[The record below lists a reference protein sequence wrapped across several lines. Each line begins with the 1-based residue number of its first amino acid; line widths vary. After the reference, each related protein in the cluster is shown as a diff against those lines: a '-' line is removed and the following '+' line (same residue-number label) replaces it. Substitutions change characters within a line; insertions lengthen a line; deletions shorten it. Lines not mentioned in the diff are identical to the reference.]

1 MMKITITGSSGY
13 LGSEIIR
20 FLEKNKFIVNSMTR
34 KKDNSCFWDPENKK
48 INNEI
53 IDNSDVIIN
62 LNGAKIIKPFRRK
75 KLSKIISSRIK
86 PTRLLFETIKKS
98 NSPPKLIIS
107 ASATGFYGNR
117 PNEIIDEK
125 SPKGRGIIPDIV
137 EEWEQNIKLNNTR
150 VVYLRLG
157 TVIDENSDIYF
168 YMKKYGRI
176 IGVNRIGNG
185 LNYFPWIS
193 NLDVCRSILHVINKS
208 EISGPVNIVSNHP
221 IYFKDFMESINKKI
235 NPLVKLPLPAATIN
249 MIFGKLGEEILLS
262 NQRILPTK
270 LKESGF
276 TWLKTSPFG
285 SIT

>member
-13 LGSEIIR
+13 LGREIIR
-20 FLEKNKFIVNSMTR
+20 FLEKNKFIVNSIKR
-34 KKDNSCFWDPENKK
+34 KKDNSYFWDPENKK

-62 LNGAKIIKPFRRK
+62 LNGAKIIQPFRRK

-125 SPKGRGIIPDIV
+125 SPKGRGLIPDIA

-157 TVIDENSDIYF
+157 TVIDKNSDIYS

>member
-13 LGSEIIR
+13 LGREIIR
-20 FLEKNKFIVNSMTR
+20 FLEKNKFIVNSIKR
-34 KKDNSCFWDPENKK
+34 KKDNSYFWDPENKK

-53 IDNSDVIIN
+53 IDNSDIIIN
-62 LNGAKIIKPFRRK
+62 LNGAKIIQPFRRK

-125 SPKGRGIIPDIV
+125 SPKGRGLIPDIA
-137 EEWEQNIKLNNTR
+137 EEWEQNIRLNNTR

-185 LNYFPWIS
+185 INYFPWIS

-235 NPLVKLPLPAATIN
+235 NPLLKLPLPAATIN

>member
-13 LGSEIIR
+13 LGRKIIR
-20 FLEKNKFIVNSMTR
+20 FLEKNKFTVNSMTR
-34 KKDNSCFWDPENKK
+34 KKDNSCFWDPENKN

-62 LNGAKIIKPFRRK
+62 LNGAKIIQPFRRK
-75 KLSKIISSRIK
+75 KLSEIISSRIK

-98 NSPPKLIIS
+98 NTPPKLIIS

-125 SPKGRGIIPDIV
+125 SPKGRGLIPDIA
-137 EEWEQNIKLNNTR
+137 EEWEQNIKLNNVR

-193 NLDVCRSILHVINKS
+193 NLDVCRSIVHVINKS
-208 EISGPVNIVSNHP
+208 EISGPVNIVSNNP
-221 IYFKDFMESINKKI
+221 IYFKDVMESLNKKI

>member
-13 LGSEIIR
+13 LGREIIR
-20 FLEKNKFIVNSMTR
+20 FLEKNKFTVNSMTR
-34 KKDNSCFWDPENKK
+34 KKDNSCFWDPENKN

-62 LNGAKIIKPFRRK
+62 LNGAKIIQPFRRK

-98 NSPPKLIIS
+98 NTPPKLIIS

-125 SPKGRGIIPDIV
+125 SPKGRGLIPDIA

-193 NLDVCRSILHVINKS
+193 NLDVCRSIVHVINKS
-208 EISGPVNIVSNHP
+208 EISGPVNIVSNNP
-221 IYFKDFMESINKKI
+221 IYFKDVMESLNKKI

>member
-13 LGSEIIR
+13 LGREIIR
-20 FLEKNKFIVNSMTR
+20 FLEKNKFTVNSMTR
-34 KKDNSCFWDPENKK
+34 KKDNSCFWDPENKN

-62 LNGAKIIKPFRRK
+62 LNGAKIIQPFRRK

-98 NSPPKLIIS
+98 NTPPKLIIS

-125 SPKGRGIIPDIV
+125 SPKGRGLIPDIA
-137 EEWEQNIKLNNTR
+137 EEWEQNIKLNNAR

-193 NLDVCRSILHVINKS
+193 NLDVCRSIVHVINKS
-208 EISGPVNIVSNHP
+208 EISGPVNIVSNNP
-221 IYFKDFMESINKKI
+221 IYFKDVMESLNKKI

>member
-13 LGSEIIR
+13 LGREIIR
-20 FLEKNKFIVNSMTR
+20 FLEKNKFIVNSIKR
-34 KKDNSCFWDPENKK
+34 KKDNSYFWDPENKK

-157 TVIDENSDIYF
+157 TVIDKNSDIYS

-208 EISGPVNIVSNHP
+208 KISAPVNIVSNNP
-221 IYFKDFMESINKKI
+221 FYFIDVMESLNKKI

>member
-1 MMKITITGSSGY
+1 MKITITGSSGY
-13 LGSEIIR
+13 LGREIIR
-20 FLEKNKFIVNSMTR
+20 FLEKNKFTVNSMTR
-34 KKDNSCFWDPENKK
+34 KKDNSCFWDPENKN

-62 LNGAKIIKPFRRK
+62 LNGAKIIQPFRRK

-98 NSPPKLIIS
+98 NTPPKLIIS

-125 SPKGRGIIPDIV
+125 SPKGRGLIPDIA

-157 TVIDENSDIYF
+157 TVIDENSDIYL

-193 NLDVCRSILHVINKS
+193 NLDVCRSIVHVINKS
-208 EISGPVNIVSNHP
+208 EISGPVNIVSNNP
-221 IYFKDFMESINKKI
+221 IYFKDVMESLNKKI

>member
-13 LGSEIIR
+13 LGREIIR
-20 FLEKNKFIVNSMTR
+20 FLEKNKFTVNSMTR
-34 KKDNSCFWDPENKK
+34 KKDNSCFWDPENKN

-62 LNGAKIIKPFRRK
+62 LNGAKIIQPFRRK

-98 NSPPKLIIS
+98 NTPPKLIIS

-125 SPKGRGIIPDIV
+125 SPKGRGIIPNIV

>member
-13 LGSEIIR
+13 LGREIIR
-20 FLEKNKFIVNSMTR
+20 FLEKNKFIVNSIKR
-34 KKDNSCFWDPENKK
+34 KKDNSYFWDPENKK

-62 LNGAKIIKPFRRK
+62 LNGAKIIQPFRRK
-75 KLSKIISSRIK
+75 NLSKIISSRIK

-125 SPKGRGIIPDIV
+125 SPKGRGLIPDIA

-276 TWLKTSPFG
+276 TWLKSSPFG

>member
-13 LGSEIIR
+13 LGREIIR

-34 KKDNSCFWDPENKK
+34 KKDNSYFWDPENKK

-62 LNGAKIIKPFRRK
+62 LNGAKIIQPFRRK

-98 NSPPKLIIS
+98 NTPPKLIIS

-125 SPKGRGIIPDIV
+125 SPKGRGLIPDIA

>member
-13 LGSEIIR
+13 LGREIIR
-20 FLEKNKFIVNSMTR
+20 FLEKNKFTVNSMTR
-34 KKDNSCFWDPENKK
+34 KKDNSCFWDPENKN

-62 LNGAKIIKPFRRK
+62 LNGAKIIQPFRRK

-98 NSPPKLIIS
+98 NTPPKLIIS

-125 SPKGRGIIPDIV
+125 SPKGRGLIPDIA
-137 EEWEQNIKLNNTR
+137 EEWEKNLKLNNTR

-208 EISGPVNIVSNHP
+208 EISGPVNIVSNNP
-221 IYFKDFMESINKKI
+221 IYFKDVMESLNKKI

-249 MIFGKLGEEILLS
+249 LIFGKLGEEILLS

>member
-13 LGSEIIR
+13 LGREIIR
-20 FLEKNKFIVNSMTR
+20 FLEKNKFTVNSMTR
-34 KKDNSCFWDPENKK
+34 KKDNSYIWDPENKN

-62 LNGAKIIKPFRRK
+62 LNGAKIIQPFRRK

-98 NSPPKLIIS
+98 NTPPKLIIS

-125 SPKGRGIIPDIV
+125 SPKGRGLIPDIA

-176 IGVNRIGNG
+176 IGVNKIGNG

>member
-13 LGSEIIR
+13 LGREIIR
-20 FLEKNKFIVNSMTR
+20 FLEKNKFTVNSMTR
-34 KKDNSCFWDPENKK
+34 KKDNSCFWDPENKN

-62 LNGAKIIKPFRRK
+62 LNGAKIIQPFRRK

-98 NSPPKLIIS
+98 NTPPKLIIS

-125 SPKGRGIIPDIV
+125 SPKGRGLIPDIA

-208 EISGPVNIVSNHP
+208 EISGPVNIVSNNP
-221 IYFKDFMESINKKI
+221 IYFKDVMESLNKKI

-249 MIFGKLGEEILLS
+249 LIFGKLGEEILLS

>member
-13 LGSEIIR
+13 LGREIIR
-20 FLEKNKFIVNSMTR
+20 FLEKNKFTVNSMTR
-34 KKDNSCFWDPENKK
+34 KKDNSCFWDPENKN

-62 LNGAKIIKPFRRK
+62 LNGAKIIQPFRRK

-98 NSPPKLIIS
+98 NTPPKLIIS

-125 SPKGRGIIPDIV
+125 SPKGRGLIPDIA
-137 EEWEQNIKLNNTR
+137 EEWEQNIKLNNAR

-157 TVIDENSDIYF
+157 TVIDENSDIYL

-193 NLDVCRSILHVINKS
+193 NLDVCRSIVHVINKS
-208 EISGPVNIVSNHP
+208 EISGPVNIVSNNP
-221 IYFKDFMESINKKI
+221 IYFKDVMESLNKKI

>member
-1 MMKITITGSSGY
+1 MKITITGSSGY

-20 FLEKNKFIVNSMTR
+20 FLEKNKFVVNSMTR
-34 KKDNSCFWDPENKK
+34 KKDKACFWDPENKK

-62 LNGAKIIKPFRRK
+62 LNGAKIIQPFRRK
-75 KLSKIISSRIK
+75 NLSKIISSRIK

-125 SPKGRGIIPDIV
+125 SPKGRGLIPDIA

-176 IGVNRIGNG
+176 I
-185 LNYFPWIS
+185 
-193 NLDVCRSILHVINKS
+193 IL
-208 EISGPVNIVSNHP
+208 
-221 IYFKDFMESINKKI
+221 YC
-235 NPLVKLPLPAATIN
+235 
-249 MIFGKLGEEILLS
+249 
-262 NQRILPTK
+262 
-270 LKESGF
+270 
-276 TWLKTSPFG
+276 
-285 SIT
+285 

>member
-13 LGSEIIR
+13 LGREIIR
-20 FLEKNKFIVNSMTR
+20 FLEKNKFIVNSIKR
-34 KKDNSCFWDPENKK
+34 KKDNSYFWDPENKK

-53 IDNSDVIIN
+53 IDNSDIIIN
-62 LNGAKIIKPFRRK
+62 LNGAKIIQPFRRK

-125 SPKGRGIIPDIV
+125 SPTGRGLIPDIA

-235 NPLVKLPLPAATIN
+235 NPLLKLPLPAATIN

-276 TWLKTSPFG
+276 TWLKSSPFG

>member
-1 MMKITITGSSGY
+1 MMKILITGSSGY
-13 LGSEIIR
+13 LGKEIIR
-20 FLEKNKFIVNSMTR
+20 FLEKNKFTVNSMTR
-34 KKDNSCFWDPENKK
+34 KKDNSCFWDPENKN

-62 LNGAKIIKPFRRK
+62 LNGAKIIQPFRRK

-98 NSPPKLIIS
+98 NTPPKLIIS

-125 SPKGRGIIPDIV
+125 SPKGRGLIPDIA

-176 IGVNRIGNG
+176 IGVNKIGNG

-208 EISGPVNIVSNHP
+208 EISGPVNIVSNNP
-221 IYFKDFMESINKKI
+221 IYFKDVMESLNKKI

>member
-13 LGSEIIR
+13 LGREIIR
-20 FLEKNKFIVNSMTR
+20 FLEKNKFIVNSIKR
-34 KKDNSCFWDPENKK
+34 KKDNSYFWDPENKK

-53 IDNSDVIIN
+53 IDNSDIIIN
-62 LNGAKIIKPFRRK
+62 LNGAKIIQPFRRK

-98 NSPPKLIIS
+98 NCPPKLIIS

-125 SPKGRGIIPDIV
+125 SPKGRGLIPDIA

-208 EISGPVNIVSNHP
+208 KISGPVNIVSNNP
-221 IYFKDFMESINKKI
+221 IYFKDVMESLNKKI

>member
-1 MMKITITGSSGY
+1 MMKILITGSSGY
-13 LGSEIIR
+13 LGKEIIR
-20 FLEKNKFIVNSMTR
+20 FLEKNKFTVNSMTR
-34 KKDNSCFWDPENKK
+34 KKDNSYFWDPENKN

-62 LNGAKIIKPFRRK
+62 LNGAKIIQPFRRK

-98 NSPPKLIIS
+98 NTPPKLIIS

-125 SPKGRGIIPDIV
+125 SPKGRGLIPDIA

-208 EISGPVNIVSNHP
+208 EISGPVNIVSNNP
-221 IYFKDFMESINKKI
+221 IYFKDVMESLNKKI

>member
-20 FLEKNKFIVNSMTR
+20 FLEKNKFVVNSMTR

-53 IDNSDVIIN
+53 IDNSDIIIN
-62 LNGAKIIKPFRRK
+62 LNGAKIIQPFRRK

-98 NSPPKLIIS
+98 NTPPKLIIS

-125 SPKGRGIIPDIV
+125 SPKGRGLIPDIA

-208 EISGPVNIVSNHP
+208 EISGPVNIVSNNP
-221 IYFKDFMESINKKI
+221 IYFKDVMESLNKKI

>member
-1 MMKITITGSSGY
+1 MKITITGSSGY
-13 LGSEIIR
+13 LGKEIIR
-20 FLEKNKFIVNSMTR
+20 FLEKNKFTVNSMTR
-34 KKDNSCFWDPENKK
+34 KKDNSCFWDPENKN

-62 LNGAKIIKPFRRK
+62 LNGAKIIQPFRRK

-98 NSPPKLIIS
+98 NTPPKLIIS

-125 SPKGRGIIPDIV
+125 SPKGRGLIPDIA

-176 IGVNRIGNG
+176 IGVNKIGNG

-208 EISGPVNIVSNHP
+208 EISGPVNIVSNNP
-221 IYFKDFMESINKKI
+221 IYFKDVMESLNKKI

-249 MIFGKLGEEILLS
+249 LIFGKLGEEILLS

>member
-13 LGSEIIR
+13 LGREIIR
-20 FLEKNKFIVNSMTR
+20 FLEKNKFTVNSMTR
-34 KKDNSCFWDPENKK
+34 KKDNSCFWDPENKN

-62 LNGAKIIKPFRRK
+62 LNGAKIIQPFRRK
-75 KLSKIISSRIK
+75 KLSEIISSRIK

-98 NSPPKLIIS
+98 NTPPKLIIS

-125 SPKGRGIIPDIV
+125 SPKGRGLIPDIA
-137 EEWEQNIKLNNTR
+137 EEWEQNIKLNNVR

-208 EISGPVNIVSNHP
+208 EISGPVNIVSNNP
-221 IYFKDFMESINKKI
+221 IYFKDVMESLNKKI

>member
-13 LGSEIIR
+13 LGREIIR
-20 FLEKNKFIVNSMTR
+20 FLEKNKFTVNSMTR
-34 KKDNSCFWDPENKK
+34 KKDNSYIWDPENKN

-62 LNGAKIIKPFRRK
+62 LNGAKIIQPFRRK
-75 KLSKIISSRIK
+75 KLSEIISSRIK

-98 NSPPKLIIS
+98 NTPPKLIIS

-125 SPKGRGIIPDIV
+125 SPKGRGLIPDIA

-208 EISGPVNIVSNHP
+208 EISGPVNIVSNNP
-221 IYFKDFMESINKKI
+221 IYFKDVMESLNKKI

-249 MIFGKLGEEILLS
+249 LIFGKLGEEILLS

>member
-1 MMKITITGSSGY
+1 MMKILITGSSGY
-13 LGSEIIR
+13 LGKEIIR
-20 FLEKNKFIVNSMTR
+20 FLEKNKFTVNSMTR
-34 KKDNSCFWDPENKK
+34 KKDNSCFWDPENKN

-62 LNGAKIIKPFRRK
+62 LNGAKIIQPFRRK

-98 NSPPKLIIS
+98 NTPPKLIIS

-125 SPKGRGIIPDIV
+125 SPKGRGLIPDIA

-208 EISGPVNIVSNHP
+208 EISGPVNIVSNNP
-221 IYFKDFMESINKKI
+221 IYFKDVMESLNKKI

>member
-13 LGSEIIR
+13 LGRKIIR
-20 FLEKNKFIVNSMTR
+20 FLEKNKFTVNSMTR
-34 KKDNSCFWDPENKK
+34 KKDNSCFWDPENKN

-62 LNGAKIIKPFRRK
+62 LNGAKIIQPFRRK
-75 KLSKIISSRIK
+75 KLSEIISSRIK

-98 NSPPKLIIS
+98 NTPPKLIIS

-125 SPKGRGIIPDIV
+125 SPKGRGLIPDIA
-137 EEWEQNIKLNNTR
+137 EEWEQNIKLNNVR

-208 EISGPVNIVSNHP
+208 EISGPVNIVSNNP
-221 IYFKDFMESINKKI
+221 IYFKDVMESLNKKI

>member
-1 MMKITITGSSGY
+1 MMKILITGSSGY
-13 LGSEIIR
+13 LGKEIIR
-20 FLEKNKFIVNSMTR
+20 FLEKNKFTVNSMTR
-34 KKDNSCFWDPENKK
+34 KKDNSCFWDPENKN

-62 LNGAKIIKPFRRK
+62 LNGAKIIQPFRRK

-98 NSPPKLIIS
+98 NTPPKLIIS

-125 SPKGRGIIPDIV
+125 SPKGRGLIPDIA

-176 IGVNRIGNG
+176 IGVNKIGNG

-208 EISGPVNIVSNHP
+208 EISGPVNIVSNNP
-221 IYFKDFMESINKKI
+221 IYFKDVMESLNKKI

-249 MIFGKLGEEILLS
+249 LIFGKLGEEILLS

>member
-1 MMKITITGSSGY
+1 MMKILITGSSGY
-13 LGSEIIR
+13 LGKEIIR
-20 FLEKNKFIVNSMTR
+20 FLEKNKFTVNSMTR
-34 KKDNSCFWDPENKK
+34 KKDNSYIWDPENKN

-62 LNGAKIIKPFRRK
+62 LNGAKIIQPFRRK

-98 NSPPKLIIS
+98 NTPPKLIIS

-125 SPKGRGIIPDIV
+125 SPKGRGLIPDIA

-193 NLDVCRSILHVINKS
+193 NLDVCRSILHIINKS
-208 EISGPVNIVSNHP
+208 EISGPVNIVSNNP
-221 IYFKDFMESINKKI
+221 IYFKDVMESLNKKI

>member
-13 LGSEIIR
+13 LGREIIR
-20 FLEKNKFIVNSMTR
+20 FLEKNKFIVNSIKR
-34 KKDNSCFWDPENKK
+34 KKDNSYFWDPENKK

-53 IDNSDVIIN
+53 IDNSDIIIN
-62 LNGAKIIKPFRRK
+62 LNGAKIIQPFRRK

>member
-13 LGSEIIR
+13 LGREIIR
-20 FLEKNKFIVNSMTR
+20 FLEKNKFIVNSIKR
-34 KKDNSCFWDPENKK
+34 KKDNSYFWDPENKK

-62 LNGAKIIKPFRRK
+62 LNGAKIIQPFRRK

-125 SPKGRGIIPDIV
+125 SPKGRGLIPDIA

-208 EISGPVNIVSNHP
+208 EISGPVNIVSNNP
-221 IYFKDFMESINKKI
+221 IYFKDVMESLNKKI

>member
-1 MMKITITGSSGY
+1 MKITITGSSGY
-13 LGSEIIR
+13 LGREIIR
-20 FLEKNKFIVNSMTR
+20 FLEKNKFIVNSIKR
-34 KKDNSCFWDPENKK
+34 KKDNSYFWDPENKK

-62 LNGAKIIKPFRRK
+62 LNGAKIIQPFRRK

-125 SPKGRGIIPDIV
+125 SPKGRGLIPDIA

-208 EISGPVNIVSNHP
+208 EISGPVNIVSNNP
-221 IYFKDFMESINKKI
+221 IYFKDVMESLNKKI

>member
-13 LGSEIIR
+13 LGREIIR
-20 FLEKNKFIVNSMTR
+20 FLEKNKFIVNSIKR
-34 KKDNSCFWDPENKK
+34 KKDNSYFWDPENKK

-53 IDNSDVIIN
+53 IDNSDIIIN
-62 LNGAKIIKPFRRK
+62 LNGAKIIQPFRRK

-125 SPKGRGIIPDIV
+125 SPKGRGLIPDIA

>member
-13 LGSEIIR
+13 LGREIIR
-20 FLEKNKFIVNSMTR
+20 FLEKNKFIVNSIKR
-34 KKDNSCFWDPENKK
+34 KKDNSYFWDPENKK

-125 SPKGRGIIPDIV
+125 SPKGRGLIPDIA

-208 EISGPVNIVSNHP
+208 KISGPVNIVSNNP
-221 IYFKDFMESINKKI
+221 IYFKDVMESLNKKI

>member
-1 MMKITITGSSGY
+1 MMKITVTGSSGY
-13 LGSEIIR
+13 LGREIIT
-20 FLEKNKFIVNSMTR
+20 FLEKNKFIIHSLTR
-34 KKDNSCFWDPENKK
+34 KKNKLYFWDPENKK

-53 IDNSDVIIN
+53 IDNSDIIIN
-62 LNGAKIIKPFRRK
+62 LNGTKIIQPFRRK
-75 KLSKIISSRIK
+75 KLSNIISSRIN
-86 PTRLLFETIKKS
+86 PTRLLFETISKS
-98 NSPPKLIIS
+98 NNPPKLIIS
-107 ASATGFYGNR
+107 ASASGFYGNR

-125 SPKGRGIIPDIV
+125 SPKGRGLIPDIV
-137 EEWEQNIKLNNTR
+137 EKWEQNIKLINTR
-150 VVYLRLG
+150 VVHLRLG
-157 TVIDENSDIYF
+157 TVIDENSDIYS

-193 NLDVCRSILHVINKS
+193 NLDLCRSILHIINKS
-208 EISGPVNIVSNHP
+208 EISGPVNIVSSNP
-221 IYFKDFMESINKKI
+221 IYFKDVMESLNKKI

-249 MIFGKLGEEILLS
+249 IIFGKLGKEILLS

-270 LKESGF
+270 LKETGF

>member
-20 FLEKNKFIVNSMTR
+20 FLEKNKFVVNSMTR

-62 LNGAKIIKPFRRK
+62 LNGAKIIQPFRRK

-98 NSPPKLIIS
+98 NTPPKLIIS

-125 SPKGRGIIPDIV
+125 SPKGRGLIPDIA

-208 EISGPVNIVSNHP
+208 EISGPVNIVSNNP
-221 IYFKDFMESINKKI
+221 IYFKDVMESLNKKI

>member
-13 LGSEIIR
+13 LGREIIR
-20 FLEKNKFIVNSMTR
+20 FLEKNKFTVNSMTR
-34 KKDNSCFWDPENKK
+34 KKDNSCFWDPENKN

-62 LNGAKIIKPFRRK
+62 LNGAKIIQPFRRK

-98 NSPPKLIIS
+98 NTPPKLIIS

-125 SPKGRGIIPDIV
+125 SPKGRGLIPDIV

-157 TVIDENSDIYF
+157 TVIDENSDIYL

-208 EISGPVNIVSNHP
+208 EISGPVNIVSNNP
-221 IYFKDFMESINKKI
+221 IYFKDVMESLNKKI

-249 MIFGKLGEEILLS
+249 LIFGKLGEEILLS

>member
-13 LGSEIIR
+13 LGREIIR
-20 FLEKNKFIVNSMTR
+20 FLEKNKFTVNSMTR
-34 KKDNSCFWDPENKK
+34 KKDNSCFWDPENKN

-62 LNGAKIIKPFRRK
+62 LNGAKIIQPFRRK

-98 NSPPKLIIS
+98 NTPPKLIIS

-125 SPKGRGIIPDIV
+125 SPKGRGLIPDIA

-157 TVIDENSDIYF
+157 TVIDENSDIYL

-193 NLDVCRSILHVINKS
+193 NLDVCRSIVHVINKS
-208 EISGPVNIVSNHP
+208 EISGPVNIVSNNP
-221 IYFKDFMESINKKI
+221 IYFKDVMESLNKKI
-235 NPLVKLPLPAATIN
+235 NPLVKLPLPAVTIN

>member
-13 LGSEIIR
+13 LGREIIR
-20 FLEKNKFIVNSMTR
+20 FLEKNKFTVNSMTR
-34 KKDNSCFWDPENKK
+34 KKDNSCFWDPENKN

-62 LNGAKIIKPFRRK
+62 LNGAKIIQPFRRK

-98 NSPPKLIIS
+98 NTPPKLIIS

-125 SPKGRGIIPDIV
+125 SPKGRGLIPDIA

-208 EISGPVNIVSNHP
+208 EISGPVNIVSNNP
-221 IYFKDFMESINKKI
+221 IYFKDVMESLNKKI

>member
-13 LGSEIIR
+13 LGREIIR
-20 FLEKNKFIVNSMTR
+20 FLEKNKFIVNSIKR
-34 KKDNSCFWDPENKK
+34 KKDNSYFWDPENKK

-125 SPKGRGIIPDIV
+125 SPKGRGLIPDIA

-235 NPLVKLPLPAATIN
+235 NPLLKLPLPAATIN

-276 TWLKTSPFG
+276 TWLKSSPFG